1 MEALKLNEKKHLDE
15 AALNFTD
22 NRVLGAIFIIAQV
35 GFVFL
40 RRNFGVRILKVEM
53 ILFAWSGL
61 MLIAALADWIT
72 DLPLLGAT
80 LDYAS
85 FRLFAIIYLVRAIY
99 HTVRAYLNA
108 KQIPHRYTR
117 HLGDSYIFDVIS
129 KLEMPFFKKSR
140 LRINAF
146 AEPIAMFF
154 IAEIVKRTIAPNL
167 GIFLMIVAVCML
179 VVGILV
185 INNHNKMRWDQN
197 DSMVL
202 GNLTQ
207 KNMKDAKPSA
217 KKNTVSRA
225 SRAPLSRKQDRNHP
239 SS

>member
-1 MEALKLNEKKHLDE
+1 MEALKLEEKKHIEE

-22 NRVLGAIFIIAQV
+22 NRILGVIFIIAQV
-35 GFVFL
+35 GFVLL

-53 ILFAWSGL
+53 VVFAWSAL

-72 DLPLLGAT
+72 NLPLLGAK

-85 FRLFAIIYLVRAIY
+85 FRLFAMLYLVRAIY
-99 HTVRAYLNA
+99 HMAKAYLEA

-117 HLGDSYIFDVIS
+117 HLGDGYIFDFIS
-129 KLEMPFFKKSR
+129 KWELPFFKKNR

-146 AEPIAMFF
+146 AEPFVMFC
-154 IAEIVKRTIAPNL
+154 IAEIVGRTIAPNL
-167 GIFLMIVAVCML
+167 GMFLMIVAICMC

-202 GNLTQ
+202 ANVTQ
-207 KNMKDAKPSA
+207 NNMKDAKPAS
-217 KKNTVSRA
+217 KKNTVSRV
-225 SRAPLSRKQDRNHP
+225 SHVP
-239 SS
+239 SAHKSAGENPPS